1 MKKFETK
8 KIWVVLG
15 IGISFLTGCNLASSG
30 ITPAI
35 VSPASAIPTPIAPS
49 STPSPTTEPWQVTL
63 QAGRQGIDHGKHE
76 QSGQQNRQ
84 EMQVQNGQQGECGEH
99 MADLAESCG
108 IESCGKR
115 HRTGGFLSVA
125 QSVSRRGAM
134 PVRAV
139 ISVQ

>member
-1 MKKFETK
+1 MLRAEVSDTADNCKAEHADHDRRQQGNQQPMG
-8 KIWVVLG
+8 LG
-15 IGISFLTGCNLASSG
+15 PG
-30 ITPAI
+30 
-35 VSPASAIPTPIAPS
+35 
-49 STPSPTTEPWQVTL
+49 QVPL
-63 QAGRQGIDHGKHE
+63 QGGRQGIDHGKHK

-99 MADLAESCG
+99 LADLAESCG

-139 ISVQ
+139 ISMQ